1 MNALTLLLV
10 LDIAL
15 VVAAIVVLLVV
26 LIQRGRSP
34 GYLALAG
41 LLIALA
47 LGVWYT
53 AIRTPPAL
61 P

>member
-1 MNALTLLLV
+1 MNALLLFLALDVALVSGAVVLLLV
-10 LDIAL
+10 VIAR
-15 VVAAIVVLLVV
+15 
-26 LIQRGRSP
+26 RGRSP
-34 GYLALAG
+34 QYVALAI

-53 AIRTPPAL
+53 AIRTPPVL